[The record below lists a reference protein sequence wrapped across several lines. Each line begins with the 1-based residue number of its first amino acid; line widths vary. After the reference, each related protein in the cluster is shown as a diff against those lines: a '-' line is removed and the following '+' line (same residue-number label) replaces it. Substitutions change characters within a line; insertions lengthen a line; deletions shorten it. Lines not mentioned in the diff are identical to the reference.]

1 MPILDGYETTKRIRK
16 DERFADLPII
26 ALSADAM
33 EGTNKKVIQ
42 VGMNDYISKPIDRK
56 KHFEVMTKWIKPED
70 RTPYIMLNEGL
81 FGDET
86 SENLMKKL
94 QSFRVEEALNR
105 VSGNIKLY
113 IEILKKFANDNKDTI
128 NRIREVVNK
137 EEKENCKLK
146 IHTLKGVSAN
156 LGNKYIPKLCEQLE
170 NRLEKEI
177 EITKFL
183 EFSKLELELERAIR
197 EIDSVKSN
205 VIVSEREIFS
215 REILKEK
222 LQMLT
227 EVLENFDIKSEKL
240 FYSIKETLIEMEYKE
255 ETENIEIFLKKYEFE
270 EALKISRKIYKDFI

>member
-1 MPILDGYETTKRIRK
+1 MK
-16 DERFADLPII
+16 
-26 ALSADAM
+26 
-33 EGTNKKVIQ
+33 
-42 VGMNDYISKPIDRK
+42 
-56 KHFEVMTKWIKPED
+56 KWIKPED
-70 RTPYIMLNEGL
+70 RTPYIMLSEGL
-81 FGDET
+81 LGDET

-94 QSFRVEEALNR
+94 QSFKVEEALNR

-227 EVLENFDIKSEKL
+227 EVLENFDIKSEKI